1 MIPLSDNKSSG
12 SFPFWTLV
20 IIAINVF
27 VFFLEYTSPN
37 PDGFIAKYALI
48 PSNINLNDYSTLY
61 PLITSQFLHAGFL
74 HIISN
79 MWFLWIFGNNVE
91 GKLGFFLFPIIY
103 LASGAIGALGQYL
116 ILPDSTVPMLGASG
130 AVAGILGAYFAYF
143 PKNTVKTIVPIF
155 GFFTIADLPASLI
168 LVYWFITQI
177 FAGTAAL
184 VSSAYQLGGVAY
196 FAHIAGFV
204 FGFLTAKL
212 FSGLK
217 PQVLENLGEN

>member
-1 MIPLSDNKSSG
+1 MFPIRDNRNSNKFPLVNLLLITANIYIFVKE
-12 SFPFWTLV
+12 L
-20 IIAINVF
+20 IA
-27 VFFLEYTSPN
+27 PN
-37 PDGFIAKYALI
+37 IDLFIYQYALI
-48 PSNINLNDYSTLY
+48 PQNVNFSQVETLK
-61 PLITSQFLHAGFL
+61 PFITSLFIHAGFL
-74 HIISN
+74 HILSN

-91 GKLGFFLFPIIY
+91 GRLGFFLFPILY
-103 LASGAIGALGQYL
+103 LTSGALGALAQYL
-116 ILPDSTVPMLGASG
+116 VLPDSTIPMLGASG
-130 AVAGILGAYFAYF
+130 AVAGVLGAYFAYF

-204 FGFLTAKL
+204 FGFLAAKL
-212 FSGLK
+212 LSGNS
-217 PQVLENLGEN
+217 PQVLEPS